1 MLTPPVNV
9 TTTGG
14 SGASAGTGTSG
25 AIRGILMAVKVTYT
39 SQHANT
45 DVTITEV
52 GGLGRTILTLT
63 NINTTGTY
71 YPRIALHDTTGVA
84 LAGQYAPFDLS
95 TPILVTVAQGNDGAP
110 GVAVTFDYVP
120 VS

>member
-25 AIRGILMAVKVTYT
+25 KISGLLMSIKVTYT
-39 SQHANT
+39 AQHANT

-52 GGLGRTILTLT
+52 GGLGRTLLTLT
-63 NINTTGTY
+63 NVNMTGTY
-71 YPRIALHDTTGVA
+71 YPNVAAQDTVGAAIT
-84 LAGQYAPFDLS
+84 GQYRPFELS

-110 GVAVTFDYVP
+110 GVSVQFDYIP
-120 VS
+120 D